1 MTAMLHPLIG
11 EVQAHGKLA
20 KKTIIFCKSYA
31 DLIEVT
37 STLVTELHDCDCLL
51 VESSDGSKQPVC
63 EMYSASTAED
73 VKDAVLQSFTDPTGH
88 VCIVVARRQQLMKEF
103 DASDIVERP
112 EPIHKCCDICEQNC
126 TCKDCR
132 VVYPLTEYEVSQTVA
147 VDVDDYTASPTKK
160 RRRKKHPE
168 LHTMLIEYRNSL
180 CNFMDENGRQLPLL
194 IGVEIASGI
203 PNAVIHH
210 IVEEADNISSVDD
223 VIERGVMFRAH
234 AQHIFEII
242 KSFV

>member
-1 MTAMLHPLIG
+1 MGLDAPDVRQSIHLGPSDS
-11 EVQAHGKLA
+11 VQAYVQETGRCGRDGQDSIA
-20 KKTIIFCKSYA
+20 
-31 DLIEVT
+31 
-37 STLVTELHDCDCLL
+37 LL
-51 VESSDGSKQPVC
+51 YYRNKDVSKAS
-63 EMYSASTAED
+63 SASESIKAYCTN
-73 VKDAVLQSFTDPTGH
+73 KQL
-88 VCIVVARRQQLMKEF
+88 CRRQQLMKEF

-112 EPIHKCCDICEQNC
+112 EPIHKCCDVCEQNC

-180 CNFMDENGRQLPLL
+180 CNCMDENGRQLPLL
-194 IGVEIASGI
+194 IGVEIASGL
-203 PNAVIHH
+203 PNPVINH
-210 IVEEADNISSVDD
+210 IVEEADNISSVSD
-223 VIERGVMFRAH
+223 VIECGVMFRSH

-242 KSFV
+242 KSFVQ